1 MKNTKTKSDMA
12 QNGSVHDIEKELQEF
27 DESKAGVKGLADAG
41 IINTP
46 PFFVVPESEVSCQ
59 PNPVNFHIST
69 CQSSDLIASLQQSL
83 HAASRNLDRVGGN
96 LLEFLSEA
104 LGLERNHLTIQHARS
119 PTELR
124 EAAPAMIPTS
134 RLSFAGPCWRPPSI
148 SPSSSG

>member
-1 MKNTKTKSDMA
+1 MA

-46 PFFVVPESEVSCQ
+46 PFFV
-59 PNPVNFHIST
+59 T
-69 CQSSDLIASLQQSL
+69 CQSSDLIANPAVESACCFSE
-83 HAASRNLDRVGGN
+83 SRCNREIAIKHSAYIKRVGGN
-96 LLEFLSEA
+96 LLELLAEA
-104 LGLERNHLTIQHARS
+104 LGLERNHLTIQNARS

-148 SPSSSG
+148 SPRSSG